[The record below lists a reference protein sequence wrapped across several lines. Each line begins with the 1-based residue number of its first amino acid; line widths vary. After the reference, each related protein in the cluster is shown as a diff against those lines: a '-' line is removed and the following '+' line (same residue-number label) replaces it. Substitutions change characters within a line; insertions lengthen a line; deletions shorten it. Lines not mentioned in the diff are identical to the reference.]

1 MATGTTDRQI
11 GVSFFLNGYAWL
23 VAAAA
28 LGCYLLAERA
38 LTLTPSSIALHFDA
52 DGRADGI
59 AFLSG
64 ALRRSPLTRRR
75 TTRRDDRPG
84 PRRLAGPPAP
94 GDRGA
99 HGAVDP
105 GPARPSHRWGRARW
119 VTVAD
124 RCAGFLYWMQH
135 LHPDLF
141 SAEMVLAEVPALVQ
155 APGSPLAN
163 RLTCVTA
170 AHTPD
175 GSPLSLRGAC
185 PQLPASRREAV

>member
-1 MATGTTDRQI
+1 M
-11 GVSFFLNGYAWL
+11 
-23 VAAAA
+23 
-28 LGCYLLAERA
+28 GCYLLAERA
-38 LTLTPSSIALHFDA
+38 PDLTPSSIALHFDA

-59 AFLSG
+59 AFLSRRFAALPTDPAADHPDATIVPDRA
-64 ALRRSPLTRRR
+64 ALRDHLRQAIEAHMAPLIPALRAQSPLGTRA
-75 TTRRDDRPG
+75 
-84 PRRLAGPPAP
+84 L
-94 GDRGA
+94 
-99 HGAVDP
+99 
-105 GPARPSHRWGRARW
+105 W

-175 GSPLSLRGAC
+175 GSPLSLRRGAC
-185 PQLPASRREAV
+185 CLNYRRPDGKLCESCPLNRPPAGN